1 MTQPR
6 RVAATTVAK
15 RVAEEVGCPPG
26 TVVGHRVRFDD
37 FTDASTRLVYVT
49 DGMLLREATADPLLS
64 RYSIV
69 ILDEAHERSLN
80 TDVLFGVVKRA
91 MLARRQQSSDE
102 KTVPIDPTTMES
114 KDAIIQRRMMLKA
127 YQLSLPP
134 LKVVVMSATLD
145 VETFQGFFPTAKIIR
160 IPGRT
165 FPVQIVYTK
174 DPQEDYIDSALS
186 ACLQIHS
193 ELSDDGD
200 ILVFLPG
207 QEDIEDLASL
217 LKNHLDDEELFA
229 RTITSGDVVQTIKG
243 IGTNIHSGTS
253 SSIVNGVLVCVLYA
267 ALPQEAQMLAFQ
279 PKPEGCSRKIILAT
293 NIAETSVTLD
303 GIRFVIDCGKHKT
316 RDFSST
322 TGMES
327 LTINDISK
335 AQAAQRTGRA
345 GRVSEGVCFRLY
357 TENDFDA
364 MAETTMPE
372 ILRVNLAQVV
382 LQLKGMGVHDPRNF
396 EFLTSPNARSLLKA
410 FQLLFA
416 LAAVDSDMNLTDA
429 GKQLAKLPLDP
440 VFAHLLL
447 QSPKYNCT
455 SEILTVVAM
464 LSAENLFYRPGGSDA
479 DGGISARA
487 AAAHKRF
494 ASYEGDLPT
503 LLNVYQSWTRE
514 ALFTS
519 SAGRTKAQRKKVNH
533 GNKCTHGEW
542 CTRNFISGRSLVRAN
557 DVRNQLAEICG
568 RPLEKN
574 GLGMDVK
581 LSCGTDTEVFLKCIC
596 AGLFLQVASRVKSN
610 VEVKND
616 RGRSGMV
623 GSVRGRYKTKIGA
636 TEVSVHPTSTIF
648 GRNPAP
654 KCVVYT
660 EVLQTKKIYI
670 RGVTQVRED
679 WLIEVA
685 PHLFQPS

>member
-1 MTQPR
+1 M
-6 RVAATTVAK
+6 AATTVAK

-26 TVVGHRVRFDD
+26 SVVGHRVRFDD

-64 RYSIV
+64 RYGIV

-91 MLARRQQSSDE
+91 MLARRQQTPE
-102 KTVPIDPTTMES
+102 EQNNPINPATTES
-114 KDAIIQRRMMLKA
+114 KDAMIQRRMMLKA
-127 YQLSLPP
+127 QQLSLPP

-145 VETFQGFFPTAKIIR
+145 VETFQGFFPTAKFIR

-174 DPQEDYIDSALS
+174 EPQEDYIDSALS
-186 ACLQIHS
+186 TCLQIHS
-193 ELSDDGD
+193 EVSDDGD

-229 RTITSGDVVQTIKG
+229 RTITSGDVVQAIKG
-243 IGTNIHSGTS
+243 IGTNIHAGTS

-316 RDFSST
+316 RDFSSA

-327 LTINDISK
+327 LTVNDVSK

-345 GRVSEGVCFRLY
+345 GRVSAGVCFRLY
-357 TENDFDA
+357 TESDFDA

-396 EFLTSPNARSLLKA
+396 EFLTSPNAQSLLKA

-440 VFAHLLL
+440 IFAHLLL

-455 SEILTVVAM
+455 SEMLTVVAM
-464 LSAENLFYRPGGSDA
+464 LSAENIFYRPGGSDA
-479 DGGISARA
+479 DGGVSARA

-494 ASYEGDLPT
+494 ASYEGDIPT

-514 ALFTS
+514 ALYT
-519 SAGRTKAQRKKVNH
+519 SAGGTKVQRKKLKH
-533 GNKCTHGEW
+533 GNRGNKITHGEW
-542 CTRNFISGRSLVRAN
+542 CIRNFISGRSLVRAN
-557 DVRNQLAEICG
+557 DVRNQLAEICS

-574 GLGMDVK
+574 GLGMDIK
-581 LSCGTDTEVFLKCIC
+581 LSCGADTEVFLKCVC
-596 AGLFLQVASRVKSN
+596 AGLFLQVASRITSS

-623 GSVRGRYKTKIGA
+623 GSSRGRYKTKIGA

-679 WLIEVA
+679 WLVEVA
-685 PHLFQPS
+685 PHLFQSS

>member
-1 MTQPR
+1 M
-6 RVAATTVAK
+6 AATTVAK

-26 TVVGHRVRFDD
+26 SVVGHRVRFDD

-64 RYSIV
+64 RYGIV

-91 MLARRQQSSDE
+91 MLARRQQTPE
-102 KTVPIDPTTMES
+102 EQNNPINPATTES
-114 KDAIIQRRMMLKA
+114 KDAMIQRRMMLKA
-127 YQLSLPP
+127 QQLSLPP

-174 DPQEDYIDSALS
+174 EPQEDYIDSALS
-186 ACLQIHS
+186 TCLQIHS
-193 ELSDDGD
+193 EVSDDGD

-229 RTITSGDVVQTIKG
+229 RTITSGDVVQAIKG
-243 IGTNIHSGTS
+243 IGTNIHAGTS

-316 RDFSST
+316 RDFSSA

-327 LTINDISK
+327 LTVNDVSK

-345 GRVSEGVCFRLY
+345 GRVSAGVCFRLY
-357 TENDFDA
+357 TESDFDA

-396 EFLTSPNARSLLKA
+396 EFLTSPNAQSLLKA

-440 VFAHLLL
+440 IFAHLLL

-455 SEILTVVAM
+455 SEMLTVVAM
-464 LSAENLFYRPGGSDA
+464 LSAENIFYRPGGSDA
-479 DGGISARA
+479 DGGVSARA

-494 ASYEGDLPT
+494 ASYEGDIPT

-514 ALFTS
+514 ALYT
-519 SAGRTKAQRKKVNH
+519 SAGGTKVQRKKLKHGNH
-533 GNKCTHGEW
+533 GNKITHGEW
-542 CTRNFISGRSLVRAN
+542 CIRNFISGRSLVRAN
-557 DVRNQLAEICG
+557 DVRNQLAEICS

-574 GLGMDVK
+574 GLGMDIK
-581 LSCGTDTEVFLKCIC
+581 LSCGADTEVFLKCVC
-596 AGLFLQVASRVKSN
+596 AGLFLQVASRITSS

-623 GSVRGRYKTKIGA
+623 GSSRGRYKTKIGA

-679 WLIEVA
+679 WLVEVA
-685 PHLFQPS
+685 PHLFQSS